1 AKKRGARVIGT
12 VGSEAK
18 AQLARQ
24 SGADDVILYTEQDFV
39 AETRHLTDD
48 KGVDVVYDSVGRTT
62 FDGSLNCLHPR
73 GYLVLFGQSSGPVPP
88 LDPQVLSARGSL
100 FLTRPTLGHYIAS
113 RDELLWRTGDLFGW
127 IADGELEVRVD
138 VTFPLDRAGEA
149 HRYLEAR
156 KTHGKVLLIP
166 GPAAQ

>member
-1 AKKRGARVIGT
+1 Q
-12 VGSEAK
+12 E
-18 AQLARQ
+18 
-24 SGADDVILYTEQDFV
+24 VILYTRERFADAV
-39 AETRHLTDD
+39 KRLTEG
-48 KGVDVVYDSVGRTT
+48 KGLQVVYDSVGKDT
-62 FDGSLNCLHPR
+62 FDDSLQCLAPR
-73 GYLVLFGQSSGPVPP
+73 GLLVLFGQSSGPVPP